1 MSALSPYPT
10 LPPALAQAV
19 QLWAQ
24 ATTRASSQRYHDLI
38 HDKCQALLG
47 DGAGGTAAGFFAY
60 ARLLP
65 HQVSPL
71 DVQAWQ
77 AYLTEMQLKPA
88 TIYAR
93 VSRLSSFFEWLLK
106 EPRFR
111 EQLRGN
117 PVRLARPK
125 APAPYQT
132 EHSRALND
140 AEARQLL
147 AVVQADAAAGSLAA
161 LRDYALLRFYFAT
174 GKRREEII
182 RLRWG
187 DLRLTADALIVE
199 AKHKG
204 GLYHAS
210 EIRDLGVKAALVR
223 YLKASERWDTLTDT
237 PLMEPDSPLWLRH
250 DRAARRP
257 APVTSHGFV
266 KAFKQYA
273 RRAGLGDVHLH
284 QTRHTVARIVGE
296 ESGSLTE
303 VQTFLGHHNLN
314 TTRVYLERITLKR
327 DRHSERIARRLV
339 DEEESN

>member
-10 LPPALAQAV
+10 LPPALVQAV

-24 ATTRASSQRYHDLI
+24 ATTNSASRRYHDLI
-38 HDKCQALLG
+38 HDKCQALLA

-65 HQVSPL
+65 HQVSPV

-77 AYLTEMQLKPA
+77 AYLVEMQLQPA
-88 TIYAR
+88 TVYAR

-106 EPRFR
+106 EPTFR
-111 EQLRGN
+111 HQLRGN
-117 PVRLARPK
+117 PVKLARPK

-132 EHSRALND
+132 AYSRALND
-140 AEARQLL
+140 EEARQLL
-147 AVVQADAAAGSLAA
+147 AVVQADAASGSLHAI
-161 LRDYALLRFYFAT
+161 RDYALLRFYFAT

-182 RLRWG
+182 GLCWG
-187 DLRLTADALIVE
+187 DLRFTEEALIIDTQ
-199 AKHKG
+199 HKG
-204 GLYHAS
+204 GLYRAS
-210 EIRDLGVKAALVR
+210 EVRDPGVKAALLR

-296 ESGSLTE
+296 ESGSLTD
-303 VQTFLGHHNLN
+303 VQTFLGHQNLN
-314 TTRVYLERITLKR
+314 TTRVYLDRIAVKR
-327 DRHSERIARRLV
+327 DRHSERIARRLIDH
-339 DEEESN
+339 DEA

>member
-10 LPPALAQAV
+10 LPPALVQAV

-24 ATTRASSQRYHDLI
+24 ATTNSGSQRYHDLT
-38 HDKCQALLG
+38 HDKCQVLLA

-65 HQVSPL
+65 HQVSPV

-77 AYLTEMQLKPA
+77 TYLVEMQLQPA
-88 TIYAR
+88 TVYAR

-106 EPRFR
+106 EPSFR
-111 EQLRGN
+111 DQLRGN

-132 EHSRALND
+132 AYSRALND
-140 AEARQLL
+140 EEARQLL
-147 AVVQADAAAGSLAA
+147 AVVQADAASGSLHAI
-161 LRDYALLRFYFAT
+161 RDYALLRFYFAT

-182 RLRWG
+182 GLCWG
-187 DLRLTADALIVE
+187 DLRFTEEALIIE

-204 GLYHAS
+204 GLYRAS
-210 EIRDLGVKAALVR
+210 EVRDPGVKAALLR

-296 ESGSLTE
+296 ESGSLTD
-303 VQTFLGHHNLN
+303 VQTFLGHQNLN
-314 TTRVYLERITLKR
+314 TTRVYLERIAIKR
-327 DRHSERIARRLV
+327 DRHSERIARRLIND
-339 DEEESN
+339 DEA